1 MRKSLLGLS
10 IGLKRFRLL
19 ACLEHDARY
28 SIARRLEARFRAR
41 EVERGDIAVT
51 HNAAGVSPA
60 HVSAH
65 LAKLIECEFIDENI
79 VAMRRGI
86 DFDHAH
92 RTPPS
97 RASEYRPSALRL
109 AIDPCSSKVCSSASS
124 PRDSA
129 SR

>member
-1 MRKSLLGLS
+1 MCKSLLGLS

-19 ACLEHDARY
+19 ARLKHEARY

-41 EVERGDIAVT
+41 KVKWSNVAIA
-51 HNAAGVSPA
+51 HNATGVSPT

-65 LAKLIECEFIDENI
+65 LTKLIERELINENI

-109 AIDPCSSKVCSSASS
+109 AIDPCSSKACSSASS